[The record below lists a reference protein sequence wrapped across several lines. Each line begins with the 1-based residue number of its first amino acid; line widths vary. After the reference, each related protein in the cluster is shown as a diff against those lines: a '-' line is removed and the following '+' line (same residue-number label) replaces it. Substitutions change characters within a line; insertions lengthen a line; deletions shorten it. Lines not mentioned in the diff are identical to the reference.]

1 MPDSVPTVNRM
12 VVVVSPKE
20 PYREWARSLDDDE
33 ATIDIMEVEEL
44 TTAYL
49 IDENDTPEQH
59 WEWMFEEQLNS
70 WSRLPEEWP
79 RERTYPLFQEWFEV
93 QAVDLVYDLGK
104 SALCQ
109 ED

>member
-1 MPDSVPTVNRM
+1 MSDSVPTVNRM

-33 ATIDIMEVEEL
+33 PTIDIMAEEEL

-49 IDENDTPEQH
+49 IEENDAPEQSLEQY
-59 WEWMFEEQLNS
+59 WKSIFEEQLNS

-79 RERTYPLFQEWFEV
+79 RGAYLPTVPRMV
-93 QAVDLVYDLGK
+93 
-104 SALCQ
+104 
-109 ED
+109 

>member
-1 MPDSVPTVNRM
+1 MSDSVPTVNRT
-12 VVVVSPKE
+12 VVVVSPIE
-20 PYREWARSLDDDE
+20 PYRQWARSLDGDE
-33 ATIDIMEVEEL
+33 PTIDIMAGEEL

-59 WEWMFEEQLNS
+59 WEWMFEEQLIS

-79 RERTYPLFQEWFEV
+79 RERTYRLFQEWFEV
-93 QAVDLVYDLGK
+93 QSVDLVYDLGMG
-104 SALCQ
+104 SLRH